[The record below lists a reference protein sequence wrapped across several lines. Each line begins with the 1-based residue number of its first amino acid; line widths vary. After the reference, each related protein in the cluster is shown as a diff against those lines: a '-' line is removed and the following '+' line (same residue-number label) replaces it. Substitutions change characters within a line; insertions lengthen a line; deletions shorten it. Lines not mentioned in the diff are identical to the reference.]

1 MTKSGSPKDPKT
13 PIDRAKESRIDAE
26 PSPAAGTLIEHDPSV
41 EAPAPEDHATE
52 IPAPAE
58 SSAEQD
64 PTPDPGTSESALS
77 TEEHSGERQE
87 ATEGDAPQVKPT
99 VPPNASAPAGIVRGR
114 SAAGTVALVL
124 SILALISLSASAY
137 YAWQQHQDRDERLAE
152 LRGEVQQLAQQAE
165 QSAVQTQGGAGQL
178 REIQRELARLRERP
192 QDQELTDSLNQ
203 QIAALQQQFAS
214 FAREQN
220 QQLGQMDDRLNGQQ
234 QRLLNMSTTNREDWL
249 MAEAEYLLRLANQ
262 RVLIERSATSAV
274 GLLESADAIMEQ
286 VAAGLGDPEL
296 FAIRRAIAQDLAALR
311 LVRAVDKEGLYV
323 QLQALAD
330 SVSRLPTAPEGG
342 FRAGESAALD
352 GDTTQQADA
361 QPRTWYARAWNE
373 VKSMAGVFD
382 QYVRIQDT
390 DTPAR
395 PLVDQASLQLA
406 ELNLRLALEQAQ
418 VAMLREQAGIYRLS
432 LERVQQLVED
442 FYQAA
447 PITTEFQQ
455 RLRSLA
461 QVEVVPALP
470 DISGSLQLLHGY
482 IETLHRTRP
491 QGEGQ
496 S

>member
-99 VPPNASAPAGIVRGR
+99 VPPNASAPAGIVQGR

-395 PLVDQASLQLA
+395 PLVDQASMQLA

>member
-395 PLVDQASLQLA
+395 PLVDQASMQLA